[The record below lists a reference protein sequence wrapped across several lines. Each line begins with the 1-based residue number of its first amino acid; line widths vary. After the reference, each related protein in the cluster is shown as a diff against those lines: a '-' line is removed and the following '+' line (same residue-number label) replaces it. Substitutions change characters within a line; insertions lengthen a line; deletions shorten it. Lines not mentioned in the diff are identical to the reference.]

1 MGLEIERK
9 FLVKEIPPGRP
20 MRITQGYLSQDPER
34 TVRVRVYTTG
44 VRNRISCSQIT
55 IKGKSTPD
63 GLSRSEWEYKIPV
76 DEGLEMLK
84 LCTGVIDKTR
94 YHLMHDEKLWEI
106 DVFHG
111 DNRGLVVAE
120 VELSSEDESIILPAW
135 ITQEVTG
142 DPKYYNS
149 NLIQNPYKD
158 W

>member
-9 FLVKEIPPGRP
+9 FLVDKSKVPFGLVPT
-20 MRITQGYLSQDPER
+20 RITQGYLNLDPER
-34 TVRVRVYTTG
+34 TVRIRVSGPYG
-44 VRNRISCSQIT
+44 YIT
-55 IKGKSTPD
+55 VKGLSSES
-63 GLSRSEWEYKIPV
+63 GLSRFEWEKQI
-76 DEGLEMLK
+76 DFNDAHMMLRM
-84 LCTGVIDKTR
+84 CVGVIDKGR
-94 YHLMHDEKLWEI
+94 HHLKHEGKLWEI

-120 VELSSEDESIILPAW
+120 VELSSVDEFIILPEW